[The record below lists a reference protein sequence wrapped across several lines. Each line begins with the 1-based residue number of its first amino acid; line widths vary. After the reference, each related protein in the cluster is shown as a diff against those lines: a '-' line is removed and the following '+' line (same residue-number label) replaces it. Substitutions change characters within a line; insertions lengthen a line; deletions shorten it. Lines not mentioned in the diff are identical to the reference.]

1 MDKILTI
8 EEYLKY
14 YGKAKTKEKKYGT
27 LEAISYIIR
36 NGKDKELL
44 DTITE
49 VINEYIDIYE
59 VDGKY
64 VVTTEKMPD
73 ILADKLID
81 KKQRMMREKADEEER
96 RYFKDKEV
104 KMIIVEDIIERIK

>member
-8 EEYLKY
+8 EEYMEL
-14 YGKAKTKEKKYGT
+14 YGNAKTKEKKYGT

-44 DTITE
+44 DTMRE

-59 VDGKY
+59 ADGKT
-64 VVTTEKMPD
+64 VVSTEKMPD
-73 ILADKLID
+73 ILAEKLID
-81 KKQRMMREKADEEER
+81 KKQRMMRAKIEAEEK
-96 RYFKDKEV
+96 RYYKDKEV
-104 KMIIVEDIIERIK
+104 KMIIAEDIINRIK

>member
-1 MDKILTI
+1 MKKILTL
-8 EEYLKY
+8 EEYMGLF
-14 YGKAKTKEKKYGT
+14 GNAKTKEKKYGT

-44 DTITE
+44 DTMRE
-49 VINEYIDIYE
+49 VVNEYIDIYE
-59 VDGKY
+59 VDGKT
-64 VVTTEKMPD
+64 VVSTENMPD

-81 KKQRMMREKADEEER
+81 KKQRMMRAKLNAEEK

-104 KMIIVEDIIERIK
+104 KMIIAEDIIERIK